1 MVKGRVVLWE
11 GAAGVAVVV
20 CGIIAARAG
29 AEPKAYLASLLG
41 MALVGAAA
49 LWMRQRSGGIALAWI
64 GAAVCIAAVAAQ
76 WAFPLSASR
85 TAQLL
90 RALRPVDPGP
100 VRCVTPPHPGG
111 YPEFGSQ
118 LFGRVYVCG
127 EQRLGVWT
135 KQGGIRLG
143 QGVGVEVDGSHIV
156 RLYP

>member
-1 MVKGRVVLWE
+1 VVKRRIVLCE
-11 GAAGVAVVV
+11 CAAGVAVVV

-41 MALVGAAA
+41 LGLVGGAV
-49 LWMRQRSGGIALAWI
+49 LWMWERRSGITLAWI

-111 YPEFGSQ
+111 YREFDSR
-118 LFGRVYVCG
+118 LFGRVYLCG
-127 EQRLGVWT
+127 EQRLGDWT
-135 KQGGIRLG
+135 KRGGIRLG
-143 QGVGVEVDGSHIV
+143 EGVGVEVDDSHIV